1 MSDKIKNLYE
11 NTIKD
16 LLNDERINTT
26 KFAERNIYAK
36 GMEYLQ
42 RQKLV

>member
-1 MSDKIKNLYE
+1 LWQFE
-11 NTIKD
+11 KD